1 MEHRLSLYS
10 SEMINTEDNYK
21 WGLFYFNPDDPRV
34 IVPKRIPWMGW
45 TLNFARF
52 YSWFII
58 FVIIAVAVLVGY
70 LN

>member
-1 MEHRLSLYS
+1 
-10 SEMINTEDNYK
+10 MINNREDNYK
-21 WGLFYFNPDDPRV
+21 WGLFYYNPDDSRV
-34 IVPKRIPWMGW
+34 IVPKRNPGFGW

-58 FVIIAVAVLVGY
+58 IMIVAIAVLVGY